1 MPGTRGDS
9 GEDPLASA
17 GVTYPLI
24 RINDHYFSP
33 DEIKSFELSTIGFV
47 PTAKLHFVIKST
59 TMLKNNIVKD
69 GDMMA
74 VFVQPTTAAYK
85 SLRCDFLITT
95 CISNEIISNVG
106 TDYDFVVSGELY
118 IPDLYNA
125 NMTFAFSG
133 SSRDAL
139 IYCAEQLKLSF
150 FFNDPEN
157 TNDEQMWYCTTN
169 MPDEDINRPSNIKEF
184 I

>member
-1 MPGTRGDS
+1 
-9 GEDPLASA
+9 
-17 GVTYPLI
+17 
-24 RINDHYFSP
+24 
-33 DEIKSFELSTIGFV
+33 
-47 PTAKLHFVIKST
+47 
-59 TMLKNNIVKD
+59 MLKSNIIKD

-74 VFVQPTTAAYK
+74 VFIQPTTAAYK

-95 CISNEIISNVG
+95 CISNEITSNNGV
-106 TDYDFVVSGELY
+106 DYDYIICGELY

-139 IYCAEQLKLSF
+139 IYSAEQLKLAF

-157 TNDEQMWYCTTN
+157 TD
-169 MPDEDINRPSNIKEF
+169 DA
-184 I
+184 